1 MRGGRSATKCDMSRG
16 LVLALALVALLMTGC
31 SPSSN
36 SHGRTV
42 CPGAVVDATGQI
54 PADSVDVL
62 VRLQE
67 TYENDPGFLAV
78 VWDGRRPVIVVDRAQ
93 VQVWASRLAGEGTAV
108 APSCIDPTL
117 LALVYE
123 ALPRIN
129 VPGESGAGYDALDDA
144 IFVTGVD
151 TDVLLT
157 ALDAVRPGVRV
168 AALAA
173 IADGTLRIDP
183 AQGPGGRQ

>member
-1 MRGGRSATKCDMSRG
+1 MSRG
-16 LVLALALVALLMTGC
+16 VVLGVAFLALLMTGC
-31 SPSSN
+31 GPSSN

-42 CPGAVVDATGQI
+42 CPGAVVGATNQI
-54 PADSVDVL
+54 PADSVEVL

-67 TYENDPGFLAV
+67 TYENNPGFLAV
-78 VWDGRRPVIVVDRAQ
+78 VWDGRRPVVVVDRAQ
-93 VQVWASRLAGEGTAV
+93 VQDWASRLAAESIAV

-129 VPGESGAGYDALDDA
+129 VSGEHGGGYDALDDA
-144 IFVTGVD
+144 IFVTGVE
-151 TDVLLT
+151 TEVLLT
-157 ALDAVRPGVRV
+157 ALDAVQPGVRV

-183 AQGPGGRQ
+183 DQGPGGRQ